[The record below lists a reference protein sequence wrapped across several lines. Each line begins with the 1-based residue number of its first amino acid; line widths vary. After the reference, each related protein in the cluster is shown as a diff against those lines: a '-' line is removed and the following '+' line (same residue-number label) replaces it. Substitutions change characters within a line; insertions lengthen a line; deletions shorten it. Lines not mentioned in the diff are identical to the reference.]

1 MTTYLNDYSD
11 KIIVLTYDSGAQ
23 NLAKA
28 HHVRYESDGDTIG
41 WYAEFGVC
49 IALNNQ
55 DFFPI
60 FKKAGEKTFQ
70 GDGWSSSSTGLRE
83 VRLATES
90 EVEFYNKNI

>member
-11 KIIVLTYDSGAQ
+11 KVIVLTYDSGAK

-28 HHVRYESDGDTIG
+28 YHVRYESNGDIIK
-41 WYAEFGVC
+41 WYAEFGIC

-60 FKKAGEKTFQ
+60 FKKTGEKTFQ
-70 GDGWSSSSTGLRE
+70 GEGWSSYSTGLRE
-83 VRLATES
+83 VRLATGE
-90 EVEFYNKNI
+90 EIEFYNKNI